1 VSATGRGRSPV
12 ASSAVAAVGLVLLL
26 AAGSAG
32 PVAAYAGAVRPVAGD
47 GGMAALRSGLSPTP
61 AWVRRLDQ
69 LLAGRPTS
77 VVVAR
82 PGQVWYR
89 HLGRTPRV
97 PASNEKLLL
106 SMALLDRLGPDA
118 TLSTAGRARRPPAA
132 DGSVTSL
139 WLAGSGDPFTAR
151 GQLASLADQVVAA
164 GVSATQGVVG
174 VLGPF
179 ARDTSAPG
187 WKPWFPD
194 VLVPVP
200 TALTYAGNRSPT
212 GSALAVPERRAAS
225 VLTSMLRDRGVSVG
239 SPARTGRA
247 PRGLSTLAQVRRP
260 LVSALQSVDR
270 ASLNFAAEVLGK
282 RLGRAASGDAS
293 ISGGAAA
300 VCALEARWGVTGQCL
315 DSSGLSYDNRQTA
328 SGVAAMLTTAQG
340 ESWWPKLRRL
350 LPRGGTGSLEG
361 RLTDV
366 DVRAKTGTLT
376 RISALSGWVRTPD
389 GNWTAFSI
397 LTRGTDS
404 TVAKHLEDRV
414 VRVLS
419 LHARAPSG

>member
-1 VSATGRGRSPV
+1 
-12 ASSAVAAVGLVLLL
+12 
-26 AAGSAG
+26 
-32 PVAAYAGAVRPVAGD
+32 
-47 GGMAALRSGLSPTP
+47 
-61 AWVRRLDQ
+61 
-69 LLAGRPTS
+69 
-77 VVVAR
+77 
-82 PGQVWYR
+82 
-89 HLGRTPRV
+89 
-97 PASNEKLLL
+97 
-106 SMALLDRLGPDA
+106 MALLDRLGPDA
-118 TLSTAGRARRPPAA
+118 TLSTAVRARRPPAA

-164 GVSATQGVVG
+164 GVSAVQGVVG

-187 WKPWFPD
+187 WKRWFPD

-225 VLTSMLRDRGVSVG
+225 VLTSMLRDRGVSVE

-247 PRGLSTLAQVRRP
+247 PRGLTTLAQVERP
-260 LVSALQSVDR
+260 IVSALQAMDR

-300 VCALEARWGVTGQCL
+300 VCALQARWGVTGQCL

-328 SGVAAMLTTAQG
+328 SGVVAMLTTAQD
-340 ESWWPKLRRL
+340 ESWGPTLRRL

-389 GNWTAFSI
+389 GGWTAFSI

-404 TVAKHLEDRV
+404 TVAKRLEDRV
-414 VRVLS
+414 VRVLA
-419 LHARAPSG
+419 LRARAPTG